1 MSFRAFIA
9 VDVRCGEELRKAI
22 EELRGYGRP
31 LKPVSPDIVHITLK
45 FLGDTDERIVP
56 EIEAVMRQAVADA
69 PPFHIN
75 LIGTGV
81 FPNARSPR
89 VIWAGMQG
97 AEPLVKLASS
107 LDEGCGTLGFPR
119 EKRAFSPHLTL
130 ARVREGHKP
139 DLLGFLQDHQGKEFG
154 SFTVDRI
161 KLKKS
166 VLTPSGP
173 IYSDVIEAAL

>member
-22 EELRGYGRP
+22 EALRGYGRP

-45 FLGDTDERIVP
+45 FLGDTDEKIVP
-56 EIEAVMRQAVADA
+56 EIETVMRRAVADA
-69 PPFHIN
+69 PPFHIG
-75 LIGTGV
+75 LVGTGV
-81 FPNARSPR
+81 FPNTRNPR
-89 VIWAGMQG
+89 VVWAGMQG

-107 LDEGCGTLGFPR
+107 LDEGCETLGFPK

-130 ARVREGHKP
+130 ARVRKGYKV
-139 DLLGFLQDHQGKEFG
+139 DLLEFLQSYQGKEFG
-154 SFTVDRI
+154 TFTVDRI

-173 IYSDVIEAAL
+173 IYSDVIETTL